1 MLQDSLFTGVVEDQ
15 TVDGEQHVPL
25 TRSGEA
31 VVLITISNIW
41 HSQRAP
47 DARERITIGV
57 TLPLRL
63 ILFLGFNK
71 DLMTFAKLQYY
82 STSRLVIRLIE

>member
-63 ILFLGFNK
+63 IFIFGIQQRLNDVCKATVLL
-71 DLMTFAKLQYY
+71 DLE
-82 STSRLVIRLIE
+82 TSN